1 MMEKTKTENGMAKP
15 TIMLK
20 GEGPSGAMAMAA
32 NTVMVISSEA
42 QMSMPFIGRPAY
54 RCPRPGAR
62 KLSSPATHGF
72 LVAVDTKFVLTS
84 LN

>member
-1 MMEKTKTENGMAKP
+1 MMEKTKTEAGMAKP
-15 TIMLK
+15 TITLK
-20 GEGPSGAMAMAA
+20 GEGPSGAMAIAA
-32 NTVMVISSEA
+32 NTMTVISNEA
-42 QMSMPFIGRPAY
+42 PMSRPFSGRPAY

-62 KLSSPATHGF
+62 KLSNPATHGF